1 MQKHKRINGNKTISF
16 KCYFISSHSHLCLAK

>member
-16 KCYFISSHSHLCLAK
+16 KCYFISSHSICA